1 MNMRRIFIILLQ
13 ALLFI
18 GYDIGS
24 GAATKEIY
32 DIKMISVR
40 ETHERQMAKML
51 LLIPIDMLGYIR
63 ITKL

>member
-1 MNMRRIFIILLQ
+1 MRRIFIILLQ

-32 DIKMISVR
+32 DIKIISIN
-40 ETHERQMAKML
+40 EQHESQMAKML
-51 LLIPIDMLGYIR
+51 LLVPIDMLGDIR
-63 ITKL
+63 VKRI